1 MGLFRNHKTK
11 KERRPRSLFQSLCVS
26 MASIVLSL
34 VMLVG
39 TTMAWFTDETTSST
53 FIITSGTV
61 DSTVSYATPAN
72 VSTYSTEEN
81 NTGLEW
87 SSLPQGG
94 ESNSGLFAGVYQP
107 GNYKIVFLKLEN
119 SGTLPACYRVSLQMT
134 QSSDLAFSEKL
145 RFGYKV
151 FSSEQD
157 VINFASSGNALA
169 KADTYTGENA
179 GCDKLSAHKEDAYQA
194 ANTTAVVKLFSG
206 ESSYL
211 ALSIFMPKE
220 TNTTEMMVEENTPK
234 VEVRLTIIASQL
246 TTENVPEPWDGA
258 TATATEKLEK
268 PEETVNTYNI
278 NSPADLAGIA
288 NILNDSG
295 VQNSTQPITINL
307 NTDIDMNNKPWTPI
321 DTAIPVTIHGNGHT
335 ICNLNAS
342 GENAGLFGSANNTLT
357 VDALKLIGGQAVG
370 TNAAGMLAGVVTGG
384 ATLTAVQVEN
394 VTVQAPNGCA
404 KPMVGVGAVVENNC
418 NASNYTTGVP
428 TQGGQTQ

>member
-61 DSTVSYATPAN
+61 DSTVSYATLAN

-87 SSLPQGG
+87 SLLPQGE

-157 VINFASSGNALA
+157 AIRFASSGNALA

-194 ANTTAVVKLFSG
+194 ANTTAVLKLLSG

-211 ALSIFMPKE
+211 ALSIFMPEE

-268 PEETVNTYNI
+268 PEGTVNTYNI
-278 NSPADLAGIA
+278 KSPADLAGIA
-288 NILNDSG
+288 NILNDSE
-295 VQNSTQPITINL
+295 VQNSLSSVTINL
-307 NTDIDMNNKPWTPI
+307 ITDIDMNNEEWKPINT
-321 DTAIPVTIHGNGHT
+321 TIPVTINGNGHT
-335 ICNLNAS
+335 IYNLNAS
-342 GENAGLFGSANNTLT
+342 GEGLTNAGLFGSAQTLT
-357 VDALKLIGGQAVG
+357 VTSLNFVGGQAIG
-370 TNAAGMLAGVVTGG
+370 TNAAGMLAGTVTDK
-384 ATLTAVQVEN
+384 AELTAVNVEN
-394 VTVQAPNGCA
+394 VTVQAPSGYANPLVGTGMVTQDNG
-404 KPMVGVGAVVENNC
+404 
-418 NASNYTTGVP
+418 NASNYTINIP
-428 TQGGQTQ
+428 

>member
-39 TTMAWFTDETTSST
+39 TTMAWFSDSVTTRAATIVAGNTGDWGSTTFYTVPSATQATGYALQSSPSPVWTSLSGVNSETTLFDT
-53 FIITSGTV
+53 GTPFTPGV
-61 DSTVSYATPAN
+61 AQTVC
-72 VSTYSTEEN
+72 
-81 NTGLEW
+81 LR
-87 SSLPQGG
+87 
-94 ESNSGLFAGVYQP
+94 
-107 GNYKIVFLKLEN
+107 LKN
-119 SGTLPACYRVSLQMT
+119 DGTLKTRYRVSLQLVEE
-134 QSSDLAFSEKL
+134 SGDLSRQL
-145 RFGYKV
+145 TYGYKV
-151 FSSEQD
+151 FATQEEVD
-157 VINFASSGNALA
+157 NFCGTADRAL
-169 KADTYTGENA
+169 DSVY
-179 GCDKLSAHKEDAYQA
+179 DKFDSLALHKQDAYA
-194 ANTTAVVKLFSG
+194 AQDTTCAVELEPGASQYVALSLYMPATTAASAF
-206 ESSYL
+206 
-211 ALSIFMPKE
+211 
-220 TNTTEMMVEENTPK
+220 TPD
-234 VEVRLTIIASQL
+234 ASVTVQL
-246 TTENVPEPWDGA
+246 TLITTQIGEEGTVPEAWDGV
-258 TATATEKLEK
+258 TATATEALQKSAE
-268 PEETVNTYNI
+268 NI
-278 NSPADLAGIA
+278 YVVASPADLAGVA
-288 NILNDSG
+288 NILRKNALPS
-295 VQNSTQPITINL
+295 VTIEL
-307 NTDIDMNNKPWTPI
+307 TADLDMNNQPWTPI

-394 VTVQAPNGCA
+394 VTVQAPNGCT

>member
-61 DSTVSYATPAN
+61 NSTVSYATPAN

-87 SSLPQGG
+87 SVLPQG
-94 ESNSGLFAGVYQP
+94 EERKDELFAGVYRP
-107 GNYKIVFLKLEN
+107 GECKTVFLKLEN

-134 QSSDLAFSEKL
+134 QSSDLAFSEQL

-157 VINFASSGNALA
+157 AIRFASSENALA

-179 GCDKLSAHKEDAYQA
+179 GCDKLSAHKVDAYQA
-194 ANTTAVVKLFSG
+194 ANTTAVVTLTSG
-206 ESSYL
+206 QSSFL
-211 ALSIFMPKE
+211 VMSIFMPVE
-220 TNTTEMMVEENTPK
+220 TNTAEMMVEENTTNAPK

-246 TTENVPEPWDGA
+246 TTENVPEPWDGVTV
-258 TATATEKLEK
+258 TASEQLEK
-268 PEETVNTYNI
+268 PEGTENIYNI

-288 NILNDSG
+288 NILNDSE
-295 VQNSTQPITINL
+295 VQNSTQPVTINL

-321 DTAIPVTIHGNGHT
+321 DTAIPVTIQGNGHT
-335 ICNLNAS
+335 IYNLNAS
-342 GENAGLFGSANNTLT
+342 GEELKNAGLFGSAQTLT
-357 VDALKLIGGQAVG
+357 VTSLNIVGGQAIG
-370 TNAAGMLAGVVTGG
+370 TNAAGMLAGTVTGK
-384 ATLTAVQVEN
+384 AELTAVNVEN
-394 VTVQAPNGCA
+394 VTVQAPSGYANPLVGTGTVTQDNG
-404 KPMVGVGAVVENNC
+404 
-418 NASNYTTGVP
+418 NASNYTINIP
-428 TQGGQTQ
+428 